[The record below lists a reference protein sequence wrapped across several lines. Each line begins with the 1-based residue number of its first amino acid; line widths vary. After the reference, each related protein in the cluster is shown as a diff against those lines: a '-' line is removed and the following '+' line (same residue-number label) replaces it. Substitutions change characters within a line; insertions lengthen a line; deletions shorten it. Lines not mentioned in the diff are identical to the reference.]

1 MKKVKKMP
9 ILSYAHIIR
18 QIEPYWHILIS
29 KSPQIDVFWVAF
41 GKMDLKQKKEWKK
54 SKN

>member
-18 QIEPYWHILIS
+18 QIEPYWHIQIS
-29 KSPQIDVFWVAF
+29 KSPKIDACGVAF
-41 GKMDLKQKKEWKK
+41 GKRDLMQK
-54 SKN
+54 